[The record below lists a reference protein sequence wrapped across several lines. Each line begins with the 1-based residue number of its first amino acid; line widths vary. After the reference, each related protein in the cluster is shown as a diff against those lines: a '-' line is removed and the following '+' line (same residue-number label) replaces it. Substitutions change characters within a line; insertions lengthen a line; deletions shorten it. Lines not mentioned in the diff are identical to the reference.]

1 VPLQAAR
8 DWLRAVQQIVILAQ
22 QVNPSVRLPPAMA
35 AFTYR
40 CPRCQQ
46 VVVIDNEDLR
56 LSE

>member
-1 VPLQAAR
+1 
-8 DWLRAVQQIVILAQ
+8 
-22 QVNPSVRLPPAMA
+22 MA